1 MNRAENLLQIIREI
15 VTHEIDIITEEEG
28 WLEDYISTIVD
39 KRIRE
44 LKQEDD

>member
-1 MNRAENLLQIIREI
+1 MSRAENLLQIIREI

-28 WLEDYISTIVD
+28 WLEDYILTIVD

>member
-44 LKQEDD
+44 LKQEDE